1 MHPLRI
7 YPNSV
12 VILFGRVYSF
22 LFSALAF
29 CPVASAADRA
39 SGSNGPLPADLAAL
53 LANQPIWSTSVSVDT
68 AWGYKDNLLLSAVDG
83 EESGLV
89 RGSIEILLLRLGRGR
104 FEYSFYTQ
112 AMRTRYVSGD
122 VVDHDATAWILS
134 EAGYRLS
141 ETLKI
146 SVPVTGY
153 YYDQVFDTSET
164 ELRRDVAELKVS
176 GVIIGPMLRWTFH
189 PAAWLETQV
198 GGERKLYR
206 DGFNNSS
213 IGDFAFRMGWKRGER
228 FKMRVAGIERQR
240 RFDQR
245 TQYSSAGRE
254 LIGTEL
260 QVREREGELRFDWTL
275 DRAGEWT
282 TGMRFGLLRYMDN
295 GSGYFGHERRQVAT
309 EVEWENERWL
319 FRLGGT
325 AGRIDFE
332 VQTVGVGVDLPARL
346 ADDYS
351 AELRLERVLNSR
363 WTVFSAYNWERRR
376 SNDPIASYRMNEG
389 LLGVRWNWE
398 R

>member
-1 MHPLRI
+1 MIP
-7 YPNSV
+7 
-12 VILFGRVYSF
+12 FGRVYSV
-22 LFSALAF
+22 LFSALTF
-29 CPVASAADRA
+29 CAVSSAAIDA
-39 SGSNGPLPADLAAL
+39 FAFNDPLPADLAAL
-53 LANQPIWSTSVSVDT
+53 LADQPIWSTSVSVDT
-68 AWGYKDNLLLSAVDG
+68 ALGYKDNLLLSAADR

-89 RGSIEILLLRLGRGR
+89 RGSIEVLLLRMGRGR

-122 VVDHDATAWILS
+122 VVDHDAAAWVLS
-134 EAGYRLS
+134 EAGYRLI
-141 ETLKI
+141 ETLKV
-146 SVPVTGY
+146 SLPVTGY
-153 YYDQVFDTSET
+153 YYDQVFDSSET

-176 GVIIGPMLRWTFH
+176 GIIIGPMVRWMYH
-189 PAAWLETQV
+189 PAAWLETQI

-213 IGDFAFRMGWKRGER
+213 IGDFALRMGWKRGER
-228 FKMRVAGIERQR
+228 FKVRVAGVERQR
-240 RFDQR
+240 RFDER
-245 TQYSSAGRE
+245 AQYSRAGRE
-254 LIGTEL
+254 LNGTEL
-260 QVREREGELRFDWTL
+260 KVREREGELRFDWTL
-275 DRAGEWT
+275 DRAGQWT
-282 TGMRFGLLRYMDN
+282 TSTRFGLLRYEDN
-295 GSGYFGHERRQVAT
+295 GSGYFGHERRQVAH

-319 FRLGGT
+319 FRVGGT

-351 AELRLERVLNSR
+351 AELRIERMLNSR

-389 LLGVRWNWE
+389 LLGVRWSWE